1 MDSPSLDSLRQEIDA
16 IDNELH
22 AMVRRRADLVDR
34 ISAAKPPGGLALRPG
49 REARVMRQR
58 LATHKGPFPST
69 AIYRMW
75 REMMC
80 AFTLMQTP
88 DLKIAICRP
97 VDQPGYW
104 DLARDH
110 FGCQIP
116 FVANDT
122 PAQVLAAVRA
132 NPSTIGLVPTP
143 IGSDATPWLPLLA
156 GRVGRRRRALARTR
170 DRLGTDER
178 SCCRDWRL
186 CRSGHASDLGAGL
199 DQLLRETAM
208 SALAPRPGIM
218 KIAPYV
224 PGKDS
229 VEGKETIAKLSSN
242 EGALGP
248 SPKAMAAYAKAAAEL
263 HRYPDGVAEKLRA
276 AICRHYGLD
285 AQRIVCGAGSDEL
298 LNLLVRAYCG
308 PGDELLYDQVGFL
321 MYPINALG
329 VGATPVAAPEKDYH
343 ADVDALLTKVTDKT
357 RVVCLANP
365 NNPTG
370 SYVTKDDG
378 RRP

>member
-16 IDNELH
+16 IDSELH

-49 REARVMRQR
+49 REAQVMRQR

-132 NPSTIGLVPTP
+132 NPSTIGVVPTP
-143 IGSDATPWLPLLA
+143 IESDATPWWPLLA
-156 GRVGRRRRALARTR
+156 GRDATLPNVVARLPFLDMPNARARGISAFVLARMEPEDSGDDCTLVSVEAATGLSRNRIAGALAKVGLPAFTSALDQVAGGVHHYLVELPGVLADGDERLHE
-170 DRLGTDER
+170 LGT
-178 SCCRDWRL
+178 
-186 CRSGHASDLGAGL
+186 
-199 DQLLRETAM
+199 
-208 SALAPRPGIM
+208 
-218 KIAPYV
+218 
-224 PGKDS
+224 
-229 VEGKETIAKLSSN
+229 
-242 EGALGP
+242 ALGLT
-248 SPKAMAAYAKAAAEL
+248 SGRVAAIGAYAV
-263 HRYPDGVAEKLRA
+263 P
-276 AICRHYGLD
+276 
-285 AQRIVCGAGSDEL
+285 
-298 LNLLVRAYCG
+298 
-308 PGDELLYDQVGFL
+308 
-321 MYPINALG
+321 
-329 VGATPVAAPEKDYH
+329 ATPR
-343 ADVDALLTKVTDKT
+343 T
-357 RVVCLANP
+357 
-365 NNPTG
+365 
-370 SYVTKDDG
+370 
-378 RRP
+378 

>member
-58 LATHKGPFPST
+58 LATHQGPFPST

-97 VDQPGYW
+97 ADQPGYW

-132 NPSTIGLVPTP
+132 NPSTIGVVPTP
-143 IGSDATPWLPLLA
+143 IESDATPWWPLLA
-156 GRVGRRRRALARTR
+156 GRDATLPNVVARLPFLDMPNARARGISAFVLARMEPEDSGDDRTLISVEAVTGLSRNRIAGALAKVGLPAFTSALDQVAGGVHHYLVELPGVLADGDERLR
-170 DRLGTDER
+170 ELGT
-178 SCCRDWRL
+178 
-186 CRSGHASDLGAGL
+186 
-199 DQLLRETAM
+199 
-208 SALAPRPGIM
+208 
-218 KIAPYV
+218 
-224 PGKDS
+224 
-229 VEGKETIAKLSSN
+229 
-242 EGALGP
+242 ALGLT
-248 SPKAMAAYAKAAAEL
+248 SGRVAAIGAYAV
-263 HRYPDGVAEKLRA
+263 P
-276 AICRHYGLD
+276 
-285 AQRIVCGAGSDEL
+285 
-298 LNLLVRAYCG
+298 
-308 PGDELLYDQVGFL
+308 
-321 MYPINALG
+321 
-329 VGATPVAAPEKDYH
+329 ATPR
-343 ADVDALLTKVTDKT
+343 T
-357 RVVCLANP
+357 
-365 NNPTG
+365 
-370 SYVTKDDG
+370 
-378 RRP
+378 

>member
-16 IDNELH
+16 IDSELH

-49 REARVMRQR
+49 REAQVMRQR

-132 NPSTIGLVPTP
+132 NPSTIGVVPTP
-143 IGSDATPWLPLLA
+143 IESDATPWWPLLA
-156 GRVGRRRRALARTR
+156 GRDATLPNVVARLPFLDMPNARARGISAFVLARMEPEDSGDDRTLVSVEAVTGLSRNRIAGALAKVGLPAFTSALDQVAGGVHHYLVELPGVLADGDERLR
-170 DRLGTDER
+170 ELGTALE
-178 SCCRDWRL
+178 L
-186 CRSGHASDLGAGL
+186 TSGRVAAIG
-199 DQLLRETAM
+199 
-208 SALAPRPGIM
+208 
-218 KIAPYV
+218 
-224 PGKDS
+224 
-229 VEGKETIAKLSSN
+229 
-242 EGALGP
+242 
-248 SPKAMAAYAKAAAEL
+248 AYAV
-263 HRYPDGVAEKLRA
+263 P
-276 AICRHYGLD
+276 
-285 AQRIVCGAGSDEL
+285 
-298 LNLLVRAYCG
+298 
-308 PGDELLYDQVGFL
+308 
-321 MYPINALG
+321 
-329 VGATPVAAPEKDYH
+329 ATPR
-343 ADVDALLTKVTDKT
+343 T
-357 RVVCLANP
+357 
-365 NNPTG
+365 
-370 SYVTKDDG
+370 
-378 RRP
+378 